1 MLRGADW
8 RNPVVWGLVAANL
21 VPFVGVVRL
30 GWSISLL
37 LVVYWVESGV
47 ILWVTCL
54 KMLQAQGE
62 KDPEEFP
69 DTDEFIL
76 EWPNWKHVVFS
87 AVFFRLM
94 WTVHGG
100 FVVGLTAQVFPGA
113 VTPTQVASATAGLGL
128 SHLVSYWVEFRRSG
142 AYREQSEL
150 HVFQTLSDR
159 IIVAQGT
166 VLVGLLVTAVL
177 GSPLALVGVM
187 VVVKTVVDIRNYRK
201 EHASIEESVSRDTGQ
216 STGA

>member
-8 RNPVVWGLVAANL
+8 RSPVVWGLVAVNL

-30 GWSISLL
+30 GWSLSLL

-47 ILWVTCL
+47 ILRVTCL
-54 KMLQAQGE
+54 KTLQAQGE
-62 KDPEEFP
+62 TDPEEFP
-69 DTDEFIL
+69 NTDEFIFEL
-76 EWPNWKHVVFS
+76 PTWKHVVFS
-87 AVFFRLM
+87 VVFLGLM
-94 WTVHGG
+94 WTVYGW
-100 FVVGLTAQVFPGA
+100 FVVGLTGQMFPGA

-128 SHLVSYWVEFRRSG
+128 SHVVSYWVEFRRSG

-150 HVFQTLSDR
+150 HVFRTLSDR

-177 GSPLALVGVM
+177 GHCSSWWA
-187 VVVKTVVDIRNYRK
+187 
-201 EHASIEESVSRDTGQ
+201 
-216 STGA
+216 

>member
-1 MLRGADW
+1 MLRGADPQ
-8 RNPVVWGLVAANL
+8 NPVIWGLVAANL
-21 VPFVGVVRL
+21 VPFVGVVSL

-37 LVVYWVESGV
+37 LVAYWIESGV

-69 DTDEFIL
+69 DTDDVLFEG
-76 EWPNWKHVVFS
+76 PNWKHVVFS
-87 AVFFRLM
+87 AVFFGLM
-94 WTVHGG
+94 WLFHGL
-100 FVVGLTAQVFPGA
+100 FVVALTAQVFPGA
-113 VTPTQVASATAGLGL
+113 VSPAQVAGATAALGL
-128 SHLVSYWVEFRRSG
+128 YHVVTYWVEFRRSG

-150 HVFQTLSDR
+150 HVFRTLSDR

-177 GSPLALVGVM
+177 GHCSSWWA
-187 VVVKTVVDIRNYRK
+187 
-201 EHASIEESVSRDTGQ
+201 
-216 STGA
+216 